1 MVSVFFGKED
11 DQPEKMIMA
20 TKSAVDNGELYKCL
34 SCDWLYT
41 VRRKEVR
48 CSSIT
53 YTARLLYGAV
63 PLLTLP
69 AFFMLQY

>member
-11 DQPEKMIMA
+11 DEPEKMIMA

-34 SCDWLYT
+34 PCDWLYT

-48 CSSIT
+48 PDMES
-53 YTARLLYGAV
+53 RQMPV
-63 PLLTLP
+63 V
-69 AFFMLQY
+69 LQRATGTIPTHL